1 MTNDD
6 SLAEFRPIDRS
17 RHLLLVVDDEP
28 ASLYATVRQLRAA
41 GFRTC
46 EASTGAAGLAAATDE
61 ISAMV
66 VDVHLPDMDGFAL
79 CRELRSRPAT
89 ARMPVLHLTA
99 AYVTDSDKVRG
110 LDSGADAYLTRP
122 VEPAVLVATVQALVR
137 TRIAEDAMRHSEAKF
152 RAIYAQ
158 APSGIGLLDAQGR
171 FVDINPALQRL
182 MGRDEA
188 TLLGRA
194 VRDFVPPEAE
204 KAAADMAQSDSGL
217 LNWEFPV
224 LDPGGQLVHLEWSM
238 SRDIEPGL
246 DMVVVNDVSQ
256 RVLLEA
262 QRKQLLVRERAAR
275 SEAERINRTKDD
287 FIAVLSHE
295 LRTPLNAIIQWAHL
309 LMKRGG
315 TPEQMRGFSAIDRNV
330 KLQGR
335 MITDL
340 LDISRLNTGKLPML
354 REMLDPA
361 ELVQQA
367 VQAMQPS
374 FDESGHQLILD
385 LGNGGSGRAYRP
397 IRADG
402 SRLQQVIW
410 NLLTNANKFSLRDTR
425 IWVTLSEDAQ
435 GLTLTVR
442 DEGQGMAA
450 DFLPLAF
457 DRFSQSHTPRNRPN
471 SGLGLGLSIVK
482 QLVEAH
488 GGTIS
493 VSSAGLNEGSTFSVW
508 LPAESSADGDEA
520 AGDEANPNTAP
531 GDLDPE
537 IFDDLMLTGLSL
549 LIVEDDREAG
559 AMLQLILRERGA
571 QVALAHDFGSA
582 MAWLQNGPRRPD
594 VMISDVGLPDQ
605 DGYDLIREIRLQ
617 ERAAGL
623 ARMPAIALTAFT
635 RAQDQEQA
643 LAAGFDLH
651 CAKPVRHLRLIQ
663 MIQRLMAEQRQGT
676 AAR

>member
-1 MTNDD
+1 MSDED
-6 SLAEFRPIDRS
+6 LALVDFRPIDRS
-17 RHLLLVVDDEP
+17 QHLLLVVDDEP
-28 ASLYATVRQLRAA
+28 ASLYATVRLLNNA
-41 GFRTC
+41 GFRTR

-61 ISAMV
+61 ISAMI

-99 AYVTDSDKVRG
+99 AYVTDTDKVRG

-158 APSGIGLLDAQGR
+158 APSGIGLLDEQGR
-171 FVDINPALQRL
+171 FVEVNPVLQRL
-182 MGRDEA
+182 MGREEPL
-188 TLLGRA
+188 LLGRP
-194 VRDFVPPEAE
+194 VSEFVPPEFLQTAE
-204 KAAADMAQSDSGL
+204 DMAQHNSPR

-224 LDPGGQLVHLEWSM
+224 RDLAGHLVHLEWSM

-246 DMVVVNDVSQ
+246 DMVVVNDISQ

-262 QRKQLLVRERAAR
+262 QRKQLLERERVAR

-287 FIAVLSHE
+287 FIAILSHE

-315 TPEQMRGFSAIDRNV
+315 TPEQMRGFAAIDRNV

-354 REMLDPA
+354 IEAVDPG
-361 ELVQQA
+361 ELLRDA
-367 VQAMQPS
+367 VQAMQQS
-374 FDESGHQLILD
+374 FEEHANRVILD
-385 LGNGGSGRAYRP
+385 VSPSYRS
-397 IRADG
+397 IRADA

-410 NLLTNANKFSLRDTR
+410 NLLTNAIKFSPRGGR
-425 IWVTLSEDAQ
+425 IWVTLAEDPQ

-442 DEGQGMAA
+442 DEGQGMSAE
-450 DFLPLAF
+450 FMPLAF
-457 DRFSQSHTPRNRPN
+457 DRFSQSREARNRN
-471 SGLGLGLSIVK
+471 SGGLGLGLSIVK
-482 QLVEAH
+482 QLVESH
-488 GGTIS
+488 GGTIT
-493 VSSAGLNEGSTFSVW
+493 VSSPGVGEGSTFSIW
-508 LPAESSADGDEA
+508 LPASASLSTDDSASEGN
-520 AGDEANPNTAP
+520 GTGP
-531 GDLDPE
+531 GDLDE
-537 IFDDLMLTGLSL
+537 TSTADLSLTGARLVL
-549 LIVEDDREAG
+549 VEDDFEAG
-559 AMLQLILRERGA
+559 TMLQLILRERGA
-571 QVALAHDFGSA
+571 QVALAHDFASA
-582 MAWLQNGPRRPD
+582 LHLLEHERPD
-594 VMISDVGLPDQ
+594 VLISDIGLPDQ
-605 DGYDLIREIRLQ
+605 DGYELIRELRRREALTGQPRL
-617 ERAAGL
+617 
-623 ARMPAIALTAFT
+623 PAIALTAFT

-643 LAAGFDLH
+643 LDAGFDMH

-663 MIQRLMAEQRQGT
+663 MVQRLMGS
-676 AAR
+676 